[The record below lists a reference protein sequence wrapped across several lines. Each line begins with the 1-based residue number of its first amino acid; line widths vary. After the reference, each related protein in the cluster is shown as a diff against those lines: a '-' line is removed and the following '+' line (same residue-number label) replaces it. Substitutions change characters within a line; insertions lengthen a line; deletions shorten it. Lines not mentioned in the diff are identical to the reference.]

1 MKRLCFAETTLFE
14 DDVVCYNIVCSIVKK
29 VKRILLTNRKQNFG
43 FRHKDLAASQVFLMV
58 DVI

>member
-29 VKRILLTNRKQNFG
+29 VKRF
-43 FRHKDLAASQVFLMV
+43 
-58 DVI
+58 